1 MCDGPLDSL
10 PIMRMYR
17 MIQVRISQQ
26 PIGISIVRRFR
37 QKGPG
42 QMKMMKVQGKLSLSV
57 MGKRTAA
64 AVCALGL
71 LGCGTAVQAADP
83 LPPDQELEAVALSA
97 PKPSWVFVERGFV
110 VPGNTIYDTDTGKML
125 GMVEASLLSDLALDP
140 AGKAYYVSETMW
152 TKGWRGTRQ
161 DMITVYDANTLK
173 LKTEI
178 PMPGRILIGGRKFN
192 FVIADAGKTAYVYNL
207 DPASSVNVVDLAKG
221 KFVKKIELPGC
232 ASLMP
237 VTGIGFS
244 ALCSDGSLATVKTAS
259 AKPEITRSAPFFS
272 ATNDPIFD
280 NFGYDQGKQEAVFL
294 TYTGQVYTAK
304 LGATPTISE
313 PFSIQAAAG
322 VSPADTKP
330 LDVHWYPGARQGL
343 AYHLGTGHAFVLMH
357 MGEYWSHKAPGTEV
371 WELDVAAKK
380 VVKRLALEDEA
391 SAIAVTQE
399 ANPKLILST
408 EGGTLLIL
416 DAKTGAEKFK
426 LEKSAGGVLRTVE
439 P

>member
-1 MCDGPLDSL
+1 
-10 PIMRMYR
+10 
-17 MIQVRISQQ
+17 
-26 PIGISIVRRFR
+26 
-37 QKGPG
+37 
-42 QMKMMKVQGKLSLSV
+42 MMKVQGKSSLSA
-57 MGKRTAA
+57 KARHTAA
-64 AVCALGL
+64 AVCALAL
-71 LGCGTAVQAADP
+71 LGTAGAASAADP
-83 LPPDQELEAVALSA
+83 LQPDPELEAVTLSA

-125 GMVEASLLSDLALDP
+125 GQVESSHLSDLSLDP
-140 AGKAYYVSETMW
+140 AGKAYYVSESIW
-152 TKGWRGTRQ
+152 SKGSRGTRQ
-161 DMITVYDANTLK
+161 DMITVYDSATLK
-173 LKTEI
+173 LKSEI
-178 PMPGRILIGGRKFN
+178 AMPGRILIGGRKYN

-237 VTGIGFS
+237 VTGVGFS
-244 ALCSDGSLATVKTAS
+244 ALCSDGSLATVKTAA

-280 NFGYDQGKQEAVFL
+280 NFGYDGAKQQAVFL

-343 AYHLGTGHAFVLMH
+343 AYHFATGHAFVLMH
-357 MGEYWSHKAPGTEV
+357 MGEYWTHKEPGTEL

-380 VVKRLALEDEA
+380 VVKRIPLEEA
-391 SAIAVTQE
+391 ANTVTVTQE
-399 ANPKLILST
+399 ANAKLVLGT
-408 EGGTLLIL
+408 ESGTLLIL

-426 LEKSAGGVLRTVE
+426 LEKSGGGVLRTLE

>member
-1 MCDGPLDSL
+1 
-10 PIMRMYR
+10 
-17 MIQVRISQQ
+17 
-26 PIGISIVRRFR
+26 
-37 QKGPG
+37 
-42 QMKMMKVQGKLSLSV
+42 MMKVQGKSPLSA
-57 MGKRTAA
+57 RARYTAA
-64 AVCALGL
+64 AVSALAL
-71 LGCGTAVQAADP
+71 LGSVPAAHAADP
-83 LPPDQELEAVALSA
+83 LQPDPELEAVTLSA

-110 VPGNTIYDTDTGKML
+110 VPGNSIYDTETGKML
-125 GMVEASLLSDLALDP
+125 GMVEASTLSDLSIDP
-140 AGKAYYVSETMW
+140 AGKAYYVSESIW

-161 DMITVYDANTLK
+161 DMITVYDSATLK

-178 PMPGRILIGGRKFN
+178 AIPGRILIGGRKFN
-192 FVIADAGKTAYVYNL
+192 FVIADEGKTAYVYNL

-237 VTGIGFS
+237 VTGVGFS
-244 ALCSDGSLATVKTAS
+244 ALCSDGSLATVKTAA

-280 NFGYDQGKQEAVFL
+280 NFGYDGAKQTAVFL

-357 MGEYWSHKAPGTEV
+357 TGEYWTHKESGTEL

-380 VVKRLALEDEA
+380 VVKRIPLEDPA
-391 SAIAVTQE
+391 SAVAVTQE
-399 ANPKLILST
+399 PNAKLILSG
-408 EGGTLLIL
+408 ESGTLHIL
-416 DAKTGAEKFK
+416 DAKTFEEKFK
-426 LEKSAGGVLRTVE
+426 LEKSAGGVLRTLE

>member
-1 MCDGPLDSL
+1 
-10 PIMRMYR
+10 
-17 MIQVRISQQ
+17 
-26 PIGISIVRRFR
+26 
-37 QKGPG
+37 
-42 QMKMMKVQGKLSLSV
+42 MMKVQRKSSLSA
-57 MGKRTAA
+57 RARHSAA
-64 AVCALGL
+64 AVCALAL
-71 LGCGTAVQAADP
+71 LGSASIARAADP
-83 LPPDQELEAVALSA
+83 LQPDPELEAVTLSA

-110 VPGNTIYDTDTGKML
+110 VPGNAIYDTDTGKML
-125 GMVEASLLSDLALDP
+125 GMVEASTLSDLAIDP
-140 AGKAYYVSETMW
+140 AGKAFYVSESIW

-161 DMITVYDANTLK
+161 DMITVYDSATLK

-178 PMPGRILIGGRKFN
+178 AIPGRILIGGRKYN
-192 FVIADAGKTAYVYNL
+192 FVLADAGKTAYVYNL

-237 VTGIGFS
+237 VTGVGFS
-244 ALCSDGSLATVKTAS
+244 ALCSDGSLATVKVAA

-280 NFGYDQGKQEAVFL
+280 NFGYDGVKQEAVFL

-313 PFSIQAAAG
+313 PYSIQTAAG

-357 MGEYWSHKAPGTEV
+357 TGEYWTHKESGTEI

-380 VVKRLALEDEA
+380 VVRRIPLEHPA
-391 SAIAVTQE
+391 SAIAITQE
-399 ANPKLILST
+399 ANPKLVLST
-408 EGGTLLIL
+408 ERGEDGPSALLIL
-416 DAKTGAEKFK
+416 DAKTGEQKFK
-426 LEKSAGGVLRTVE
+426 LDNSGGGVLRTLE

>member
-1 MCDGPLDSL
+1 
-10 PIMRMYR
+10 
-17 MIQVRISQQ
+17 
-26 PIGISIVRRFR
+26 
-37 QKGPG
+37 
-42 QMKMMKVQGKLSLSV
+42 MMKVQRKSSLSARA
-57 MGKRTAA
+57 KHAA
-64 AVCALGL
+64 IAVSALAL
-71 LGCGTAVQAADP
+71 LASAGAARASDP
-83 LPPDQELEAVALSA
+83 LPPDQELEAVTLSA

-110 VPGNTIYDTDTGKML
+110 VPGNAIYDTDTGKML
-125 GMVEASLLSDLALDP
+125 GLVEASTLSDLALDP
-140 AGKAYYVSETMW
+140 AGKAYYVSESIW

-161 DMITVYDANTLK
+161 DMITVYDSATLK

-178 PMPGRILIGGRKFN
+178 TIPGRILIGGRKFN
-192 FVIADAGKTAYVYNL
+192 FVIADEGKTAYVYNL
-207 DPASSVNVVDLAKG
+207 DPASSVNMVDLAKG

-237 VTGIGFS
+237 VTGVGFS
-244 ALCSDGSLATVKTAS
+244 ALCSDGSLATVKTAG

-280 NFGYDQGKQEAVFL
+280 NFGYDGAKQQAVFL

-357 MGEYWSHKAPGTEV
+357 MGEYWTHKEAGTEV

-380 VVKRLALEDEA
+380 VVRRIPLEHPA
-391 SAIAVTQE
+391 SAIAITQE
-399 ANPKLILST
+399 TNPKLVLST
-408 EGGTLLIL
+408 ERGEDGPSALLIL
-416 DAKTGAEKFK
+416 DAKTGEQKFK
-426 LEKSAGGVLRTVE
+426 LENSGGGVLRTLE

>member
-1 MCDGPLDSL
+1 
-10 PIMRMYR
+10 
-17 MIQVRISQQ
+17 
-26 PIGISIVRRFR
+26 
-37 QKGPG
+37 
-42 QMKMMKVQGKLSLSV
+42 MMKFQGKSSLSV
-57 MGKRTAA
+57 MGRTTAA
-64 AVCALGL
+64 AVCALALAG
-71 LGCGTAVQAADP
+71 GVPAAHAADP
-83 LPPDQELEAVALSA
+83 LQPDPELEAVSLPAA
-97 PKPSWVFVERGFV
+97 KPSWVFVERGFV
-110 VPGNTIYDTDTGKML
+110 VPGNAIYDTDTGKML
-125 GMVEASLLSDLALDP
+125 GLVEASTLSDLAIDP
-140 AGKAYYVSETMW
+140 AGKAFYVSETIW

-161 DMITVYDANTLK
+161 DMITVYDPATLK

-178 PMPGRILIGGRKFN
+178 AMPGRILIGGRKFN
-192 FVIADAGKTAYVYNL
+192 FVLADEGKTAYVYNL
-207 DPASSVNVVDLAKG
+207 DPASSVNMVDLAKG

-244 ALCSDGSLATVKTAS
+244 ALCSDGSLATVKTAG

-280 NFGYDQGKQEAVFL
+280 NFGYDRAKQTAVFL

-313 PFSIQAAAG
+313 PFSIQTAAG
-322 VSPADTKP
+322 VAPADTKP

-357 MGEYWSHKAPGTEV
+357 TGEYWTHKAAGTEV

-380 VVKRLALEDEA
+380 VVKRIPLENPA
-391 SAIAVTQE
+391 SAIAITQE
-399 ANPKLILST
+399 TNPKLILST
-408 EGGTLLIL
+408 ERGEDGPSALVIL
-416 DAKTGAEKFK
+416 DLKTGEQKFR
-426 LEKSAGGVLRTVE
+426 LENSGGGVLRTLE

>member
-1 MCDGPLDSL
+1 
-10 PIMRMYR
+10 
-17 MIQVRISQQ
+17 
-26 PIGISIVRRFR
+26 
-37 QKGPG
+37 
-42 QMKMMKVQGKLSLSV
+42 MMKVQRKSSLSA
-57 MGKRTAA
+57 RARYSAA
-64 AVCALGL
+64 AICALTL
-71 LGCGTAVQAADP
+71 LGSANNAQAADP
-83 LPPDQELEAVALSA
+83 LQPDPELEAVTLPA

-110 VPGNTIYDTDTGKML
+110 MPGNAIYDTDTGKML
-125 GMVEASLLSDLALDP
+125 GLVEASNLSDLALDP
-140 AGKAYYVSETMW
+140 NGKAFYVAESIW

-173 LKTEI
+173 LKSEI
-178 PMPGRILIGGRKFN
+178 TIPGRILIGGRKFN

-237 VTGIGFS
+237 VTGVGFS
-244 ALCSDGSLATVKTAS
+244 ALCSDGSLATVKVAA

-280 NFGYDQGKQEAVFL
+280 NFGYDGVKQEAVFL
-294 TYTGQVYTAK
+294 TYTGQVYTVK

-357 MGEYWSHKAPGTEV
+357 TGEYWTHKEPGTEI

-380 VVKRLALEDEA
+380 VVKRIPLEDPAEE
-391 SAIAVTQE
+391 IAVTQE
-399 ANPKLILST
+399 PNAKLIVSGSAGA
-408 EGGTLLIL
+408 GGSGALYIL
-416 DAKTGAEKFK
+416 DAKTGEQKFK
-426 LEKSAGGVLRTVE
+426 LEKSGGGVIRTLE

>member
-1 MCDGPLDSL
+1 
-10 PIMRMYR
+10 
-17 MIQVRISQQ
+17 
-26 PIGISIVRRFR
+26 
-37 QKGPG
+37 
-42 QMKMMKVQGKLSLSV
+42 MMKVQGKSSLSV
-57 MGKRTAA
+57 VGRNTAA
-64 AVCALGL
+64 AVCALALFAGVP
-71 LGCGTAVQAADP
+71 AAHAADP
-83 LPPDQELEAVALSA
+83 LQPDPELEAVTLPA

-125 GMVEASLLSDLALDP
+125 GMVEASTLSDLAIDP
-140 AGKAYYVSETMW
+140 AGKAYYVSESIW

-161 DMITVYDANTLK
+161 DMITVYDPATLK

-178 PMPGRILIGGRKFN
+178 SMPGRILIGGRKFN
-192 FVIADAGKTAYVYNL
+192 FVIADEGKTAYVYNL

-237 VTGIGFS
+237 VTGVGFS
-244 ALCSDGSLATVKTAS
+244 ALCSDGSLATVKTAG

-280 NFGYDQGKQEAVFL
+280 NFGFDRAKQTAVFL

-357 MGEYWSHKAPGTEV
+357 TGEYWTHKEPGTEI

-380 VVKRLALEDEA
+380 VVKRIPLEDPA
-391 SAIAVTQE
+391 SSIAVTQE
-399 ANPKLILST
+399 PNAKLVLGT
-408 EGGTLLIL
+408 EGGNLLIL
-416 DAKTGAEKFK
+416 DAKTGEQKFK
-426 LEKSAGGVLRTVE
+426 LEKSGGGVLRTLE

>member
-1 MCDGPLDSL
+1 
-10 PIMRMYR
+10 
-17 MIQVRISQQ
+17 
-26 PIGISIVRRFR
+26 
-37 QKGPG
+37 
-42 QMKMMKVQGKLSLSV
+42 MKMMKVQGKSPLSA
-57 MGKRTAA
+57 RARYTAA
-64 AVCALGL
+64 AVSALAL
-71 LGCGTAVQAADP
+71 LGSVPAAHAADP
-83 LPPDQELEAVALSA
+83 LQPDPELEAVTLSA

-110 VPGNTIYDTDTGKML
+110 VPGNSIYDTETGKML
-125 GMVEASLLSDLALDP
+125 GMVEASTLSDLSIDP
-140 AGKAYYVSETMW
+140 AGKAYYVSESIW

-161 DMITVYDANTLK
+161 DMITVYDSATLK

-178 PMPGRILIGGRKFN
+178 AIPGRILIGGRKFN
-192 FVIADAGKTAYVYNL
+192 FVIADEGKTAYVYNL

-237 VTGIGFS
+237 VTGVGFS
-244 ALCSDGSLATVKTAS
+244 ALCSDGSLATVKTAG

-280 NFGYDQGKQEAVFL
+280 NFGYDGAKQTAVFL

-357 MGEYWSHKAPGTEV
+357 TGEYWTHKESGTEL

-380 VVKRLALEDEA
+380 VVKRIPLEDPA
-391 SAIAVTQE
+391 SAVAVTQE
-399 ANPKLILST
+399 PNAKLILSG
-408 EGGTLLIL
+408 ESGTLHIL
-416 DAKTGAEKFK
+416 DAKTFEEKFK
-426 LEKSAGGVLRTVE
+426 LEKSAGGVLRTLE

>member
-1 MCDGPLDSL
+1 
-10 PIMRMYR
+10 
-17 MIQVRISQQ
+17 
-26 PIGISIVRRFR
+26 
-37 QKGPG
+37 
-42 QMKMMKVQGKLSLSV
+42 MMKIQGKPSLSV
-57 MGKRTAA
+57 MLKASAA

-71 LGCGTAVQAADP
+71 LGGMPAAHAADP
-83 LPPDQELEAVALSA
+83 LQPDPELEAVTLPA

-110 VPGNTIYDTDTGKML
+110 VPGNAIYDTDTGKML
-125 GMVEASLLSDLALDP
+125 GLVEASTLSDLALDP
-140 AGKAYYVSETMW
+140 GGKAFYVSESIW

-178 PMPGRILIGGRKFN
+178 AIPGRILIGGRKFN

-207 DPASSVNVVDLAKG
+207 DPASSVNMVDLAKG

-237 VTGIGFS
+237 VTGVGFS
-244 ALCSDGSLATVKTAS
+244 ALCSDGSLATVKTAG

-280 NFGYDQGKQEAVFL
+280 NFGYDGVKQQAVFL

-322 VSPADTKP
+322 VAPADTKP

-357 MGEYWSHKAPGTEV
+357 TGEYWTHKESGTEV

-380 VVKRLALEDEA
+380 VVRRIPLETPA

-399 ANPKLILST
+399 ASPKLVLST
-408 EGGTLLIL
+408 EGGEGDRSALLIL
-416 DAKTGAEKFK
+416 DAKTGEQKFK
-426 LEKSAGGVLRTVE
+426 LERSGGGVLRTLE

>member
-1 MCDGPLDSL
+1 
-10 PIMRMYR
+10 
-17 MIQVRISQQ
+17 
-26 PIGISIVRRFR
+26 
-37 QKGPG
+37 
-42 QMKMMKVQGKLSLSV
+42 MKMKKVQGKSSLSA
-57 MGKRTAA
+57 RARYTAT
-64 AVCALGL
+64 AVSALAL
-71 LGCGTAVQAADP
+71 LGSVPAAHAADP
-83 LPPDQELEAVALSA
+83 LQPDPELEAVTLSA

-110 VPGNTIYDTDTGKML
+110 VPGNSIYDTETGKML
-125 GMVEASLLSDLALDP
+125 GMVEASTLSDLSIDP
-140 AGKAYYVSETMW
+140 AGKAYYVSESIW

-161 DMITVYDANTLK
+161 DMITVYDSATLK

-178 PMPGRILIGGRKFN
+178 AIPGRILIGGRKFN
-192 FVIADAGKTAYVYNL
+192 FVIADEGKTAYVYNL

-237 VTGIGFS
+237 VTGVGFS
-244 ALCSDGSLATVKTAS
+244 ALCSDGSLATVKTAG

-280 NFGYDQGKQEAVFL
+280 NFGYDGAKQTAVFL

-357 MGEYWSHKAPGTEV
+357 TGEYWTHKESGTEL

-380 VVKRLALEDEA
+380 VVKRIPLEDPA
-391 SAIAVTQE
+391 SAVAVTQE
-399 ANPKLILST
+399 PNAKLILSG
-408 EGGTLLIL
+408 ESGTLHIL
-416 DAKTGAEKFK
+416 DAKTFEEKFK
-426 LEKSAGGVLRTVE
+426 LEKSAGGVLRTLE

>member
-1 MCDGPLDSL
+1 
-10 PIMRMYR
+10 
-17 MIQVRISQQ
+17 
-26 PIGISIVRRFR
+26 
-37 QKGPG
+37 
-42 QMKMMKVQGKLSLSV
+42 MMKVQGKSSLSA
-57 MGKRTAA
+57 KARHTAA
-64 AVCALGL
+64 AVCALAL
-71 LGCGTAVQAADP
+71 LGTAGAASAADP
-83 LPPDQELEAVALSA
+83 LQPDPELEAVTLSA

-110 VPGNTIYDTDTGKML
+110 VSGNSIYDTDTGKML
-125 GMVEASLLSDLALDP
+125 GMVEASTLSDLALDP
-140 AGKAYYVSETMW
+140 AGKAYYVSESIW

-161 DMITVYDANTLK
+161 DMITVYDAATLK

-178 PMPGRILIGGRKFN
+178 TMPGRILIGGRKYN

-237 VTGIGFS
+237 VTGVGFS
-244 ALCSDGSLATVKTAS
+244 ALCSDGSLATVKTAA

-280 NFGYDQGKQEAVFL
+280 NFGYDGAKQQAVFL

-313 PFSIQAAAG
+313 PFSIQTAAG

-343 AYHLGTGHAFVLMH
+343 AYHLATGHAFVLMH
-357 MGEYWSHKAPGTEV
+357 MGEYWTHKAPGTEI

-380 VVKRLALEDEA
+380 VIKRIPLEEA
-391 SAIAVTQE
+391 ANSVTVTQE
-399 ANPKLILST
+399 ANAKLVLST

-426 LEKSAGGVLRTVE
+426 LEKSGGGVLRTLE

>member
-1 MCDGPLDSL
+1 
-10 PIMRMYR
+10 
-17 MIQVRISQQ
+17 
-26 PIGISIVRRFR
+26 
-37 QKGPG
+37 
-42 QMKMMKVQGKLSLSV
+42 MKKVQGKSSLSA
-57 MGKRTAA
+57 RARYTAT
-64 AVCALGL
+64 AVSALAL
-71 LGCGTAVQAADP
+71 LGSVPAAHAADP
-83 LPPDQELEAVALSA
+83 LQPDPELEAVTLSA

-110 VPGNTIYDTDTGKML
+110 VPGNSIYDTETGKML
-125 GMVEASLLSDLALDP
+125 GMVEASTLSDLSIDP
-140 AGKAYYVSETMW
+140 AGKAYYVSESIW

-161 DMITVYDANTLK
+161 DMITVYDSATLK

-178 PMPGRILIGGRKFN
+178 AIPGRILIGGRKFN
-192 FVIADAGKTAYVYNL
+192 FVIADEGKTAYVYNL

-237 VTGIGFS
+237 VTGVGFS
-244 ALCSDGSLATVKTAS
+244 ALCSDGSLATVKTAG

-280 NFGYDQGKQEAVFL
+280 NFGYDGAKQTAVFL

-357 MGEYWSHKAPGTEV
+357 TGEYWTHKESGTEL

-380 VVKRLALEDEA
+380 VVKRIPLEDPA
-391 SAIAVTQE
+391 SAVAVTQE
-399 ANPKLILST
+399 PNAKLILSG
-408 EGGTLLIL
+408 ESGTLHIL
-416 DAKTGAEKFK
+416 DAKTFEEKFK
-426 LEKSAGGVLRTVE
+426 LEKSAGGVLRTLE

>member
-1 MCDGPLDSL
+1 
-10 PIMRMYR
+10 
-17 MIQVRISQQ
+17 
-26 PIGISIVRRFR
+26 
-37 QKGPG
+37 
-42 QMKMMKVQGKLSLSV
+42 MMKVQRKSSLSARARYSAV
-57 MGKRTAA
+57 
-64 AVCALGL
+64 AVCALAL
-71 LGCGTAVQAADP
+71 LGSATIAQAADP
-83 LPPDQELEAVALSA
+83 LQPDPELEAVTLPA

-110 VPGNTIYDTDTGKML
+110 VPGNAIYDTDTGKML
-125 GMVEASLLSDLALDP
+125 GLVESTHLSDLALDP
-140 AGKAYYVSETMW
+140 AGKAFYVSESIW

-173 LKTEI
+173 LKSEI
-178 PMPGRILIGGRKFN
+178 TIPGRILIGGRKYN
-192 FVIADAGKTAYVYNL
+192 FVIAEGGKTAYVYNL
-207 DPASSVNVVDLAKG
+207 DPASSVNVVDLVKG

-237 VTGIGFS
+237 VTGVGFS
-244 ALCSDGSLATVKTAS
+244 ALCSDGSLATVKVAA

-280 NFGYDQGKQEAVFL
+280 NFGYDGVKQEAVFL

-322 VSPADTKP
+322 VAPADTKP

-343 AYHLGTGHAFVLMH
+343 AYHLASGHAFVLMH
-357 MGEYWSHKAPGTEV
+357 TGEYWTHKEPGTEV

-380 VVKRLALEDEA
+380 VVKRWPLKH
-391 SAIAVTQE
+391 SAGSIAVTQE

-408 EGGTLLIL
+408 EGEDEARGTLLIL
-416 DAKTGAEKFK
+416 DAKTGEQKHEIEGAG
-426 LEKSAGGVLRTVE
+426 GGVLRTLE

>member
-1 MCDGPLDSL
+1 
-10 PIMRMYR
+10 
-17 MIQVRISQQ
+17 MI
-26 PIGISIVRRFR
+26 
-37 QKGPG
+37 
-42 QMKMMKVQGKLSLSV
+42 KVQGKPSLST
-57 MGKRTAA
+57 GARRTAA
-64 AVCALGL
+64 AICALGL
-71 LGCGTAVQAADP
+71 LGSASALRASEPLPADP
-83 LPPDQELEAVALSA
+83 ELEAVTLSA

-110 VPGNTIYDTDTGKML
+110 MPGNAIYDTDTGKML
-125 GMVEASLLSDLALDP
+125 GLVESANLSDLALDP
-140 AGKAYYVSETMW
+140 AGKAYYVSESIW

-161 DMITVYDANTLK
+161 DMITVYDAATLK

-178 PMPGRILIGGRKFN
+178 AMPGRILIGGRKFN

-237 VTGIGFS
+237 VTGVGFS
-244 ALCSDGSLATVKTAS
+244 ALCSDGSLATVKVAA

-280 NFGYDQGKQEAVFL
+280 NFGYDGVKQEAVFL

-304 LGATPTISE
+304 LGATPVISE

-357 MGEYWSHKAPGTEV
+357 TGEYWTHKEPGTEV

-380 VVKRLALEDEA
+380 VVRRIPLEEPA
-391 SAIAVTQE
+391 GSIAVTQE
-399 ANPKLILST
+399 PNAKLVLGT

-416 DAKTGAEKFK
+416 DAKTGEEKFK
-426 LEKSAGGVLRTVE
+426 LEKSAGGVLRTLE

>member
-1 MCDGPLDSL
+1 
-10 PIMRMYR
+10 
-17 MIQVRISQQ
+17 
-26 PIGISIVRRFR
+26 
-37 QKGPG
+37 
-42 QMKMMKVQGKLSLSV
+42 MMKVQGKSPLSA
-57 MGKRTAA
+57 RARYTAA
-64 AVCALGL
+64 AVSALAL
-71 LGCGTAVQAADP
+71 LGSVPAAHAADP
-83 LPPDQELEAVALSA
+83 LQPDPELEAVTLSA

-110 VPGNTIYDTDTGKML
+110 VPGNSIYDTETGKML
-125 GMVEASLLSDLALDP
+125 GMVEASTLSDLSIDP
-140 AGKAYYVSETMW
+140 AGKAYYVSESIW

-161 DMITVYDANTLK
+161 DMITVYDAATLK

-178 PMPGRILIGGRKFN
+178 AIPGRILIGGRKFN
-192 FVIADAGKTAYVYNL
+192 FVIADEGKTAYVYNL

-237 VTGIGFS
+237 VTGVGFS
-244 ALCSDGSLATVKTAS
+244 ALCSDGSLATVKTAGT
-259 AKPEITRSAPFFS
+259 KPEITRSAPFFS

-280 NFGYDQGKQEAVFL
+280 NFGYDGAKQTAVFL

-357 MGEYWSHKAPGTEV
+357 TGEYWTHKESGTEL

-380 VVKRLALEDEA
+380 VVKRIPLEDPA
-391 SAIAVTQE
+391 SAVAVTQE
-399 ANPKLILST
+399 PNAKLILSG
-408 EGGTLLIL
+408 ESGTLHIL
-416 DAKTGAEKFK
+416 DAKTFEEKFK
-426 LEKSAGGVLRTVE
+426 LEKSAGGVLRTLE

>member
-1 MCDGPLDSL
+1 
-10 PIMRMYR
+10 
-17 MIQVRISQQ
+17 
-26 PIGISIVRRFR
+26 
-37 QKGPG
+37 
-42 QMKMMKVQGKLSLSV
+42 MKMMKVQGKSPLSA
-57 MGKRTAA
+57 RARYTAA
-64 AVCALGL
+64 AVSALAL
-71 LGCGTAVQAADP
+71 LGSVPAAHAADP
-83 LPPDQELEAVALSA
+83 LQPDPELEAVTLSA

-110 VPGNTIYDTDTGKML
+110 VPGNSIYDTETGKML
-125 GMVEASLLSDLALDP
+125 GMVEASTLSDLSIDP
-140 AGKAYYVSETMW
+140 AGKAYYVSESIW

-161 DMITVYDANTLK
+161 DMITVYDSATLK

-178 PMPGRILIGGRKFN
+178 AIPGRILIGGRKFN
-192 FVIADAGKTAYVYNL
+192 FVIADEGKTAYVYNL

-237 VTGIGFS
+237 VTGVGFS
-244 ALCSDGSLATVKTAS
+244 ALCSDGSLATVKTAA

-280 NFGYDQGKQEAVFL
+280 NFGYDGAKQTAVFL

-357 MGEYWSHKAPGTEV
+357 TGEYWTHKESGTEL

-380 VVKRLALEDEA
+380 VVKRIPLEDPA
-391 SAIAVTQE
+391 SAVAVTQE
-399 ANPKLILST
+399 PNAKLILSG
-408 EGGTLLIL
+408 ESGTLHIL
-416 DAKTGAEKFK
+416 DAKTFEEKFK
-426 LEKSAGGVLRTVE
+426 LEKSAGGVLRTLE

>member
-1 MCDGPLDSL
+1 
-10 PIMRMYR
+10 
-17 MIQVRISQQ
+17 
-26 PIGISIVRRFR
+26 
-37 QKGPG
+37 
-42 QMKMMKVQGKLSLSV
+42 MKMMKFQGKSSLSV
-57 MGKRTAA
+57 MGRTTAA
-64 AVCALGL
+64 AVCALALAG
-71 LGCGTAVQAADP
+71 GVPAAHAADP
-83 LPPDQELEAVALSA
+83 LQPDPELEAVSLPAA
-97 PKPSWVFVERGFV
+97 KPSWVFVERGFV
-110 VPGNTIYDTDTGKML
+110 VPGNAIYDTDTGKML
-125 GMVEASLLSDLALDP
+125 GLVEASTLSDLAIDP
-140 AGKAYYVSETMW
+140 AGKAFYVSETIW

-161 DMITVYDANTLK
+161 DMITVYDPATLK

-178 PMPGRILIGGRKFN
+178 AMPGRILIGGRKFN
-192 FVIADAGKTAYVYNL
+192 FVLADEGKTAYVYNL
-207 DPASSVNVVDLAKG
+207 DPASSVNMVDLAKG

-244 ALCSDGSLATVKTAS
+244 ALCSDGSLATVKTAG

-280 NFGYDQGKQEAVFL
+280 NFGYDRAKQTAVFL

-313 PFSIQAAAG
+313 PFSIQTAAG
-322 VSPADTKP
+322 VAPADTKP

-357 MGEYWSHKAPGTEV
+357 TGEYWTHKAAGTEV

-380 VVKRLALEDEA
+380 VVKRIPLENPA
-391 SAIAVTQE
+391 SAIAITQE
-399 ANPKLILST
+399 TNPKLILST
-408 EGGTLLIL
+408 ERGEDGPSALVIL
-416 DAKTGAEKFK
+416 DLKTGEQKFR
-426 LEKSAGGVLRTVE
+426 LENSGGGVLRTLE